1 MTVVNCK
8 VYVMNYQNY
17 KSLSVHKHTKN
28 KRWEMLTMAKAVR
41 FHQTGGP
48 EVLTLEQVEVGVPGP
63 GEVLIRHH
71 AVGCNFADTYFRTGY
86 YPVQP
91 PCGIGVEGAGEVLA
105 VGEGVTSVSPGD
117 RVSYNGGPLGA
128 YATERVMPAAPLLK
142 LPDSV
147 SFETAAASTMRG
159 LTAVYWMMKVDPR
172 LKAGDTVLLHAAAGG
187 VGLLAIQVAKLLG
200 LRVIGT
206 VSNEE
211 KAAKAREMGCDEII
225 FYRRED
231 VAARVKEMTGGE
243 GVQTVF
249 DSVGADT
256 FAGSLKSLR
265 RRGVLVGCGTA
276 SGPFPPID
284 ALQLVMQG
292 SIYFVRPAFA
302 DFFAD
307 PAERAEMA
315 AFWFDNL
322 SAGRIK
328 VEIGARYT
336 LEECVQAHRDLE
348 AGKTIGSSVFVL

>member
-1 MTVVNCK
+1 
-8 VYVMNYQNY
+8 
-17 KSLSVHKHTKN
+17 
-28 KRWEMLTMAKAVR
+28 MARAVR

-48 EVLTLEQVEVGVPGP
+48 EVLRLEEVAVGAPGP
-63 GEVLIRHH
+63 GEVRIRHA
-71 AVGCNFADTYFRTGY
+71 AVGCNFADTYFRSGY

-91 PCGIGVEGAGEVLA
+91 PCGIGVEAAGTIEA
-105 VGEGVTSVSPGD
+105 VGEGVTHVAVGD

-128 YATERVMPAAPLLK
+128 YASERVMPAAPLFK
-142 LPDSV
+142 LPDTV

-159 LTAVYWMMKVDPR
+159 LSATYWLMKADPR
-172 LKAGDTVLLHAAAGG
+172 LKAGDTILLHAAAGG
-187 VGLLAIQVAKLLG
+187 VGLLAIQIAKLLG
-200 LRVIGT
+200 IRVIGT
-206 VSNEE
+206 VSTEE
-211 KAAKAREMGCDEII
+211 KAAKAKAMGCDEII

-231 VAARVKEMTGGE
+231 VAARVRDLTDGE

-256 FAGSLKSLR
+256 FEGSLKSLR

-284 ALQLVMQG
+284 AFAMLLQG
-292 SIYFVRPAFA
+292 SVYFIRPGFA

-315 AFWFDNL
+315 GFWFDNL

-328 VEIGARYT
+328 VEIGQHYR
-336 LEECVQAHRDLE
+336 LDDCVAAHRDME
-348 AGKTIGSSVFVL
+348 SGKTIGSSVFVL